1 MSLKRPIELA
11 EYDYCRICNDPNS
24 WDTVVASYRNYYNK
38 SKSRFATF
46 GKYGN
51 ETPYWYRNEYVTIQT
66 L

>member
-1 MSLKRPIELA
+1 MDDVYKVA
-11 EYDYCRICNDPNS
+11 GDPNS